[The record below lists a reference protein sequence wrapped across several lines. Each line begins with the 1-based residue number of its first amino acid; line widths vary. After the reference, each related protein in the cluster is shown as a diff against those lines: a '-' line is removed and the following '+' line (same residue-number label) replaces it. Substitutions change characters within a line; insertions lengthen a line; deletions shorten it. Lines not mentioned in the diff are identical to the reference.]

1 MGYDSF
7 DPSTD
12 TMSPYYGRK
21 RPPETPLQR
30 QWAALGTTLLVVLL
44 APVWLIYKGYE
55 KCQEWRQDRAY
66 ASQEEVLKQPPLA
79 VMVCKIGCSY
89 EAEELAKLRVV
100 SRQPSQE
107 DGEKADLL
115 VLAPSKG
122 EKNEWI
128 TCELKAGDS
137 FTLEPGELGQAHGLS
152 NCWACTTVCCL
163 FEGPDAWEQARP
175 IGNLPE
181 KPCHRY
187 GDAHCV
193 NHPIREEANLSDSG
207 SYVTVWYNYHSTVYV
222 YQDGCGL
229 EGFWRAK
236 PADEVYLEAMRRAR

>member
-1 MGYDSF
+1 MIYD
-7 DPSTD
+7 PATD
-12 TMSPYYGRK
+12 TTSINYGH
-21 RPPETPLQR
+21 PPPPPGPESPLQR
-30 QWAALGTTLLVVLL
+30 EWRALATTLLVVLL

-122 EKNEWI
+122 EKDEWI

-137 FTLEPGELGQAHGLS
+137 FAVEPGQVHSLS

-163 FEGPDAWEQARP
+163 FEGPDAWAKARP

-181 KPCHRY
+181 EPRHMY
-187 GDAHCV
+187 GDAHCLD
-193 NHPIREEANLSDSG
+193 HPIREETSLPNAG
-207 SYVTVWYNYHSTVYV
+207 SYVTVWYNYHNTVYV

-236 PADEVYLEAMRRAR
+236 PADEVYLEAIRRAR